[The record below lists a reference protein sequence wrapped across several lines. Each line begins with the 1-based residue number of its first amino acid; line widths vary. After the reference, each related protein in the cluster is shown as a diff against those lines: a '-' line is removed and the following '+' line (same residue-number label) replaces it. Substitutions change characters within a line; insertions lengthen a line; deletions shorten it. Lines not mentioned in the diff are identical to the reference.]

1 MNEEYS
7 QKRDAKSLVGEG
19 TAASVAAT
27 VERRNNLRWACS
39 ATAEVLEIQSGANV
53 KARTTDLGPGGCYV
67 DTINTLTAGTLV
79 RVRITLAR
87 RNFETEATV
96 MYALPGMGMGLVF
109 TEMAP
114 QDRAILEE
122 WANELQRGSAP
133 SWEIAVAK
141 GAEPLR
147 EKERQAFNKLIKLL
161 LRKEILSKDEASSLL
176 E

>member
-7 QKRDAKSLVGEG
+7 QKYDAKSPVGEG
-19 TAASVAAT
+19 TAAPVAAT

-39 ATAEVLEIQSGANV
+39 ATVEVLEIQSGANI

-67 DTINTLTAGTLV
+67 DTINILAAGTLV
-79 RVRITLAR
+79 RVRIALAR
-87 RNFETEATV
+87 RGFEADATV
-96 MYALPGMGMGLVF
+96 KYALPGMGMGLWF
-109 TEMAP
+109 TEMA
-114 QDRAILEE
+114 QHDRAILEE
-122 WANELQRGSAP
+122 WANEMQRGSEP

-147 EKERQAFNKLIKLL
+147 EKQRQAFNKLIKLL
-161 LRKEILSKDEASSLL
+161 LRKEVLSEEEASSLL

>member
-1 MNEEYS
+1 MNKEYS
-7 QKRDAKSLVGEG
+7 QKHNAKSLAGEG
-19 TAASVAAT
+19 TAASATAT

-39 ATAEVLEIQSGANV
+39 ATAEVLEIQSGTNI

-79 RVRITLAR
+79 RVRIALAR
-87 RNFETEATV
+87 RNFETGATV
-96 MYALPGMGMGLVF
+96 KYALPGMGMGLWF
-109 TEMAP
+109 TEMAAP
-114 QDRAILEE
+114 DRAILEE
-122 WANELQRGSAP
+122 WTNEMQGGSAP

-161 LRKEILSKDEASSLL
+161 LRKEILSGEEASSLL

>member
-1 MNEEYS
+1 MNEEYN
-7 QKRDAKSLVGEG
+7 QKHDAKGPVGES
-19 TAASVAAT
+19 TAAT

-39 ATAEVLEIQSGANV
+39 ATAEVLEIQSGANI

-67 DTINTLTAGTLV
+67 DTINMLAAGTPV

-87 RNFETEATV
+87 RNFEADAMV
-96 MYALPGMGMGLVF
+96 KYALPGMGMGLWF
-109 TEMAP
+109 TEMTP
-114 QDRAILEE
+114 HDRAILEE
-122 WANELQRGSAP
+122 WANEMQRGSAP

-141 GAEPLR
+141 GAEPLH

-161 LRKEILSKDEASSLL
+161 LRKEILSEEEAASLL